1 LCFKFAP
8 NHFAQ
13 IMKKTHIFGIV
24 VIAICVTIIMS
35 TAGDAS
41 TYVSFKEAKEL
52 ATGGE
57 DKMIHVVGQLP
68 KDISGDI
75 YGIQPSDDKLS
86 FSFVMVDENQEEQ
99 RVFYNEPMPADFTR
113 SEQVVVIG
121 SYHNEVFVA
130 DQILMKCP
138 SKYEEKEIS

>member
-1 LCFKFAP
+1 
-8 NHFAQ
+8 
-13 IMKKTHIFGIV
+13 MKKTHIFGIII
-24 VIAICVTIIMS
+24 IAVCVMIIMS

-41 TYVSFKEAKEL
+41 TYVSFKEAKVL

-57 DKMIHVVGQLP
+57 DKKIHVVGQLA
-68 KDISGDI
+68 KDEQGNIV
-75 YGIQPSDDKLS
+75 GIQPSEDKLS
-86 FSFVMVDENQEEQ
+86 FSFVMVDDNQQEQ

-121 SYHNEVFVA
+121 SYHNDVFVA

-138 SKYEEKEIS
+138 SKYQEKEIS

>member
-1 LCFKFAP
+1 
-8 NHFAQ
+8 
-13 IMKKTHIFGIV
+13 MKKSHIFGII

-41 TYVSFKEAKEL
+41 SYVSFKEAKEL
-52 ATGGE
+52 AMDGQ
-57 DKMIHVVGQLP
+57 DKKIHVVGQLKKSP
-68 KDISGDI
+68 HGEIL
-75 YGIQPSDDKLS
+75 GIQASEDKLS
-86 FSFVMVDENQEEQ
+86 FSFVMVDDNQEEQ
-99 RVFYNEPMPADFTR
+99 RVFYNEPMPADFVR

-138 SKYEEKEIS
+138 SKYQETEIS